1 MSKPSLFARRVCVP
15 EHVLVRELAGD
26 SVLLNLDSECYFGMD
41 ATATGMWQALTT
53 SSSLEV
59 AYGHLLDDY
68 DVEEARLR
76 RDLQEFVE
84 RLVEQGLVELVR
96 AH

>member
-1 MSKPSLFARRVCVP
+1 MRVCVP

-41 ATATGMWQALTT
+41 ATATGMWQVLTA
-53 SSSLEV
+53 SSSIEA

-68 DVEEARLR
+68 DVDEARLR
-76 RDLQEFVE
+76 RDLRKFVE
-84 RLVEQGLVELVR
+84 RLMEQGLIEICSG
-96 AH
+96 